1 MISQICESN
10 GIDVDNIAFSIKEE
24 SVILGENA
32 ANISVSL
39 INEGSD
45 VFVAPTKHDEL
56 WINIGEELK
65 SIIESSLNEVSVYWV
80 KNKLGGVSFFP
91 KEDKERPAKQSDVD
105 YYAYTYSTKPNVK
118 NIIVPYIDQNMKYNK
133 NNYKDYEYD
142 KGKYDNHYRDPITRR
157 AANVG
162 RSIRAFHRGHV
173 GIESTKEDRISK
185 RSSKNN
191 SDKQNS
197 SRNNPE
203 NKTTSY
209 ENKQNSLIA
218 IPNTKNMNSEI
229 NKAEHSNDK
238 NFIAKVIAKLHDWAK
253 RYSEKYKETKIS
265 GPKTAI
271 QKALSFITK
280 AIASLTKRL
289 HNLTTKYKID

>member
-1 MISQICESN
+1 MRPTESN
-10 GIDVDNIAFSIKEE
+10 HFHDHYKDSSE
-24 SVILGENA
+24 SNHL
-32 ANISVSL
+32 
-39 INEGSD
+39 
-45 VFVAPTKHDEL
+45 
-56 WINIGEELK
+56 
-65 SIIESSLNEVSVYWV
+65 
-80 KNKLGGVSFFP
+80 
-91 KEDKERPAKQSDVD
+91 
-105 YYAYTYSTKPNVK
+105 
-118 NIIVPYIDQNMKYNK
+118 IDQNMKYNK
-133 NNYKDYEYD
+133 NNYPGLDFLPFSKDYEYD
-142 KGKYDNHYRDPITRR
+142 KGKYDKRYSDPIARR
-157 AANVG
+157 ETNVG

-203 NKTTSY
+203 NKTTGY

-253 RYSEKYKETKIS
+253 RYSEKYKETEIS